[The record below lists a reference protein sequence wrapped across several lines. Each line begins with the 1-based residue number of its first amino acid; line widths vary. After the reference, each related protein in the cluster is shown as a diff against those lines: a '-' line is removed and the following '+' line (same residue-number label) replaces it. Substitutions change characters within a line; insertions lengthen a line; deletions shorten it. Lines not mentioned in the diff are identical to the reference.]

1 LAAGTNGGFLF
12 AQNTA
17 ISSRQTSGVP
27 TAAFRLRR
35 VFLQGTSERA
45 HARPNGRTF
54 AWSRHYCKAMKNN
67 ALFRYTLLSLA
78 ALVASPA
85 LFAQQLLELK
95 LEQYCKYASDTLE
108 TELYRFPNS
117 DKADSLIR
125 EVLELGEAYANFEWV
140 QTNVPSV
147 VAVLDGEKRYLLYS
161 LDFIEKHNTL
171 EVFAT
176 LAHEIGHHALGH
188 TFSAERR
195 EIEELEADR
204 FMGFVLSNKGFSM
217 PDIGWF
223 LEKWPS
229 PYRASITQRQ
239 IAVEEGQE
247 VADRIRKTKSLPYTS
262 APMTEDIT
270 LPKFPWPPPACH
282 ARFELPKAV
291 FSARKTLG
299 GVEDKLRAAL
309 EAKGYGQRSYF
320 SVPNGFA
327 IVTQLEQYN
336 GADGSVRTG
345 NTRWLDY
352 PAKESFA
359 GLVDYLTSLVMPQ
372 KGYFRLFVL
381 VVTDQPF
388 GGSAQRVSK
397 EQATAWLGQGFNK
410 LPNSLAELP
419 FTTAYDVT
427 ALVYEFEVPES
438 NRKPVQKCPTPRF
451 NAKTHLQKSG
461 MAAQLGF

>member
-1 LAAGTNGGFLF
+1 MKKNASFPHTFLF
-12 AQNTA
+12 L
-17 ISSRQTSGVP
+17 V
-27 TAAFRLRR
+27 
-35 VFLQGTSERA
+35 
-45 HARPNGRTF
+45 
-54 AWSRHYCKAMKNN
+54 
-67 ALFRYTLLSLA
+67 
-78 ALVASPA
+78 ALVAGPVLS
-85 LFAQQLLELK
+85 AQELLELN
-95 LEQYCKYASDTLE
+95 LSQHCHYTGDTLDA
-108 TELYRFPNS
+108 ELYRFPNS

-125 EVLELGEAYANFEWV
+125 EIVELGEAYANFEWI
-140 QTNVPSV
+140 QTNVRSV

-161 LDFIEKHNTL
+161 LDFIEKNNTL
-171 EVFAT
+171 EVFGM
-176 LAHEIGHHALGH
+176 LAHEIGHHAFAH
-188 TFSAERR
+188 TFHAERR
-195 EIEELEADR
+195 EMEEMEADM
-204 FMGFVLSNKGFSM
+204 FMGFVLSNKGFRL
-217 PDIGWF
+217 PDIEWF

-229 PYRASITQRQ
+229 PQEASTTQRQ
-239 IAVEEGQE
+239 MAVREGEEMAE
-247 VADRIRKTKSLPYTS
+247 RIRKTKSVPYTS
-262 APMTEDIT
+262 APITEDIT

-299 GVEDKLRAAL
+299 AVEDKLRAAL

-327 IVTQLEQYN
+327 LVTQLEQYN

-352 PAKESFA
+352 PAKESFS
-359 GLVDYLTSLVMPQ
+359 GLLDYLTSLVMPQ
-372 KGYFRLFVL
+372 KGYFRLYVFVI
-381 VVTDQPF
+381 TDQPF

-438 NRKPVQKCPTPRF
+438 NRKPVQKCPTPHF
-451 NAKTHLQKSG
+451 SAKTHLQKSG
-461 MAAQLGF
+461 IAARLGF